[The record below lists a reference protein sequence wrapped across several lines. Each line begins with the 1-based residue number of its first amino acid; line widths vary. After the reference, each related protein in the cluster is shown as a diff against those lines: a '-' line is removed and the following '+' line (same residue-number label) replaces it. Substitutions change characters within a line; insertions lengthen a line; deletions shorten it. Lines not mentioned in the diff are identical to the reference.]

1 MEKNQKKMRYM
12 QKIKKDEICLKNKK
26 KTYFFIISVNNLL

>member
-12 QKIKKDEICLKNKK
+12 QKIKKDEIYLKNQKK
-26 KTYFFIISVNNLL
+26 LIFYYVSK

>member
-26 KTYFFIISVNNLL
+26 KTYFFYYISK

>member
-12 QKIKKDEICLKNKK
+12 QKIKKDEICLKNQKK
-26 KTYFFIISVNNLL
+26 LIFLLCQ

>member
-12 QKIKKDEICLKNKK
+12 QKIKKDEICLKKK
-26 KTYFFIISVNNLL
+26 KTYFFYYISK